1 MEDEDGVDA
10 AQEVRVKQGDG
21 AVAATVAMGVVS
33 EVYSLSAWEVP
44 FLVRYIKV

>member
-21 AVAATVAMGVVS
+21 AVAAMGRACTV
-33 EVYSLSAWEVP
+33 YFLSAWEVP
-44 FLVRYIKV
+44 FLARYIKV